1 MIHVSVDFFLLIP
14 IASALLDKNNSSPP
28 RRCAGGQ
35 LGRTAAEEDEPDATQ
50 INIFVHVIC
59 FSDYLLVFFFRIIF
73 SNAAHNRALNRT
85 YDRFKLKV
93 WASHVRQQIGLQN
106 QTDLDLKTLKTQT
119 I

>member
-1 MIHVSVDFFLLIP
+1 MFQLIFFLIR

-28 RRCAGGQ
+28 PRRTGGQ
-35 LGRTAAEEDEPDATQ
+35 LGRTAAEEEPDATQ
-50 INIFVHVIC
+50 INIFVHVIR

-73 SNAAHNRALNRT
+73 SNAAHNQALNRT

>member
-1 MIHVSVDFFLLIP
+1 MFQLIFFFSSRLPARCWIKIIP
-14 IASALLDKNNSSPP
+14 PPP

-50 INIFVHVIC
+50 INIFVHVIR

-73 SNAAHNRALNRT
+73 SNAAHNQALNRT

>member
-1 MIHVSVDFFLLIP
+1 MFQLIFFFSSRLPARCWIKIIP
-14 IASALLDKNNSSPP
+14 PPP

-35 LGRTAAEEDEPDATQ
+35 LGGTAAEEDEPDATQ
-50 INIFVHVIC
+50 INIFVHVIR

-73 SNAAHNRALNRT
+73 SNAAHNQALNRT
-85 YDRFKLKV
+85 YDHFKLKV